1 MKSKNEDKEEKWGYV
16 CGGEKTKGKKKRKEK
31 EQTYGWKKNE
41 EIRKNK
47 LK

>member
-1 MKSKNEDKEEKWGYV
+1 MKSKNEDKEEKRGYV
-16 CGGEKTKGKKKRKEK
+16 RGGETKGKKKKRKRTNVWME
-31 EQTYGWKKNE
+31 KNE

>member
-1 MKSKNEDKEEKWGYV
+1 MKSKNEDKEEKWGNV
-16 CGGEKTKGKKKRKEK
+16 RGGEKTKGKKKKRKRTNVWME
-31 EQTYGWKKNE
+31 KNE

>member
-1 MKSKNEDKEEKWGYV
+1 MKIKRRSGDTCVEEKQK
-16 CGGEKTKGKKKRKEK
+16 EKKRKEK